1 LKKSR
6 VRIGERKEIARYF
19 ERLIR
24 LNFKQKEREKK
35 MRKYFVNMFVGL
47 AAVLMVLTFA
57 DVSNAQRRRE
67 SRGKMRSKAEVKA
80 IINRVE
86 DRVDNF
92 VKNYDKSLD
101 RSKLNGTS
109 REDWLNKRAKDLE
122 SATDELSREF
132 DRRDAW
138 VENKDEVRKCL
149 NIASDID
156 RNMKNYRF
164 GAATENNWSRVR
176 YELNTLADVYNLP
189 KVGANAYR

>member
-1 LKKSR
+1 
-6 VRIGERKEIARYF
+6 
-19 ERLIR
+19 
-24 LNFKQKEREKK
+24 
-35 MRKYFVNMFVGL
+35 MRKYFVNLFVGL
-47 AAVLMVLTFA
+47 AAVLMVLTLA
-57 DVSNAQRRRE
+57 GEGSAQRRRE
-67 SRGKMRSKAEVKA
+67 SRNRMMTKAQVKQV
-80 IINRVE
+80 IDRVE

-101 RSKLNGTS
+101 RSRLNGSS
-109 REDWLNKRAKDLE
+109 REDWLNKRARDLE

-138 VENKDEVRKCL
+138 AENKDEVRRCL

-164 GAATENNWSRVR
+164 GAATESNWSRVR
-176 YELNTLADVYNLP
+176 YELNTLADIYNLP